1 VGYGG
6 SLSHEGKPPQALPR
20 EGMCLA
26 GYGML
31 GVGEIKG

>member
-6 SLSHEGKPPQALPR
+6 SLSHEGGPPQAPPK
-20 EGMCLA
+20 EGMYLA

-31 GVGEIKG
+31 GVGEIEG

>member
-1 VGYGG
+1 MARYAMK
-6 SLSHEGKPPQALPR
+6 GKPPQAPPR

-31 GVGEIKG
+31 GVGEIEG